1 MGRGISLL
9 QDTKRLRKLENKV
22 TESND
27 TIANILTPT
36 EYDEDSETLKFT
48 KAADISN
55 ETLSLE

>member
-27 TIANILTPT
+27 TIGNILTPT
-36 EYDEDSETLKFT
+36 EYDEDSETLKFA